1 MHALDHFRLLGRS
14 GLRVSPL
21 CFGTMTM
28 GQHREWATPPDECR
42 RLIDMYADA
51 GGNFLDT
58 ANIYHSE
65 EVVGE
70 CLEGRRD
77 RFVVSTKFTFGMDK
91 ENANYGGNNRKSMAL
106 AVEESLRKLK
116 TDYID
121 LFYVHFWEFRTQVEE
136 LMRGLDDLVAS
147 GKICYLAASNF
158 PAWKA
163 AQANAI
169 ADLRGWNRFVGFQA
183 RYSMVERT
191 AERDVVPMAAY
202 MGITV
207 LPWGPLG
214 SGVLTGKYKP
224 EYRVAAEA
232 KVEADGTRRS
242 QVVKSALSDRNLAIV
257 AEVLQVAEEVDAT
270 PSQVALRWLLQKPG
284 RPLPVIGARTAEQ
297 LEDNIRAVGI
307 ELSAEQMRRLDDV
320 SAIELGYPHD
330 VFQRTQFMR
339 CAVDGGHDVE
349 GGWDVD
355 YRAT

>member
-1 MHALDHFRLLGRS
+1 MHSLNHFRLLGNS

-28 GQHREWATPPDECR
+28 GQHREWATPPDQCQ

-70 CLEGRRD
+70 CVEGRRD
-77 RFVVSTKFTFGMDK
+77 RFVISTKYTFSMDQ
-91 ENANYGGNNRKSMAL
+91 ENANYGGNNRKSLVL
-106 AVEESLRKLK
+106 AVEDSLRKLK

-121 LFYVHFWEFRTQVEE
+121 LFYVHFWEFRTPIEE
-136 LMRGLDDLVAS
+136 LMRGLDDLLAS
-147 GKICYLAASNF
+147 GKVLYLAASNF
-158 PAWKA
+158 PAWKV

-169 ADLRGWNRFVGFQA
+169 SDLRGWNRFIGFQA

-191 AERDVVPMAAY
+191 VERDIIPMAEE
-202 MGITV
+202 MGITI

-214 SGVLTGKYKP
+214 SGVLTGKYKS
-224 EYRVAAEA
+224 EDRVESDA
-232 KVEADGTRRS
+232 KVDSDGTRRS
-242 QVVKSALSDRNLAIV
+242 QVVKTGLSDKNLAIV
-257 AEVLQVAEEVDAT
+257 AEVQKVADEVGGT
-270 PSQVALRWLLQKPG
+270 PSQVALRWLMQKPG

-297 LEDNIRAVGI
+297 LEDNIGAVAI
-307 ELSAEQMRRLDDV
+307 ELSSDQMARLDAV
-320 SAIELGYPHD
+320 SEIELGYPHD

-339 CAVDGGHDVE
+339 GAVDGGHNVE
-349 GGWDVD
+349 GGWAVD
-355 YRAT
+355 FKP

>member
-1 MHALDHFRLLGRS
+1 MHALNHYRMLGRS
-14 GLRVSPL
+14 GLRVSPI

-28 GQHREWATPPDECR
+28 GQHREWATPPDDCR

-77 RFVVSTKFTFGMDK
+77 QFVVSTKFTFGMDK

-106 AVEESLRKLK
+106 AVEDSLRKLK

-121 LFYVHFWEFRTQVEE
+121 LYYVHFWEFRTPVEE
-136 LMRGLDDLVAS
+136 LMRGLDDLVSS
-147 GKICYLAASNF
+147 GKVLYLASSNF

-163 AQANAI
+163 SEANTI
-169 ADLRGWNRFVGFQA
+169 ADLRGWNRFIGMQA
-183 RYSMVERT
+183 RYNLVERT
-191 AERDVVPMAAY
+191 VERDIVPMAAD
-202 MGITV
+202 MGLTI

-214 SGVLTGKYKP
+214 SGVLTGKYKA
-224 EYRVAAEA
+224 EDRVEPDAE
-232 KVEADGTRRS
+232 VEADGTRRS
-242 QVVKSALSDRNLAIV
+242 QVVKTSLSDRNMTIV
-257 AEVLQVAEEVDAT
+257 AEVQKVAEEVEAT
-270 PSQVALRWLLQKPG
+270 PSQVALRWLMQKPG

-297 LEDNIRAVGI
+297 LEDNLGAMNIS
-307 ELSAEQMRRLDDV
+307 LNDDQMQRLDDV

-330 VFQRTQFMR
+330 VFARTAFMR
-339 CAVDGGHDVE
+339 DYVDGGHDLE
-349 GGWDVD
+349 DGWAVKFND
-355 YRAT
+355 